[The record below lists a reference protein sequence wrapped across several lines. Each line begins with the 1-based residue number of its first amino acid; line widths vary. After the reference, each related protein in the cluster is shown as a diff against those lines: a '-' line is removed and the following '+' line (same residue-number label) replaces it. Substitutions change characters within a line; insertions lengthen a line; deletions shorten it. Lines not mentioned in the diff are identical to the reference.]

1 MASNEVAHPLPHLV
15 IEPGR
20 SWSSLDLRE
29 IWKYRELL
37 YFLTW
42 RDVKVRYKQTMLGA
56 AWAVLQP
63 LLTMLVFT
71 LLFGKLAKLPSDNVP
86 YPLFAFAGLLPW
98 TFFSNAV
105 GSAGNSVVGNPQ
117 LVTKVYFPRLIVPA
131 AAVLAGLVDFGVSFL
146 LMCIMMAVYRV
157 PLGVNFL
164 LLPVLIFLTAALA
177 MGIGT
182 WLASLNVKYRDIR
195 HLIPFTLQLWM
206 YVTPVAYPLS
216 LIPRPY
222 RALLII
228 NPMTG
233 LIEGYRVVLLSG
245 INGASFNW
253 TALGVS
259 VLMTA
264 AMLVFAAYAFRRFER
279 LFADLI

>member
-1 MASNEVAHPLPHLV
+1 MTSNEAAHPLPHLI

-56 AWAVLQP
+56 AWAILQP
-63 LLTMLVFT
+63 LLTMIVFT

-98 TFFSNAV
+98 TFFANALS
-105 GSAGNSVVGNPQ
+105 SAGNSVVGNPQ

-131 AAVLAGLVDFGVSFL
+131 AAVLAGLVDLGVSFL
-146 LMCIMMAVYRV
+146 LMCAMLAIYRV
-157 PLGVNFL
+157 PVGINL
-164 LLPVLIFLTAALA
+164 LMLPVLVFLTAALA
-177 MGIGT
+177 MGVGT

-195 HLIPFTLQLWM
+195 HLIPFGLQLWM
-206 YVTPVAYPLS
+206 YATPIAYPLS
-216 LIPRPY
+216 LVPARF
-222 RALLII
+222 RGLLII
-228 NPMTG
+228 NPLSG
-233 LIEGYRVVLLSG
+233 LIEGYRVALLSG
-245 INGASFNW
+245 INRASFNW
-253 TALGVS
+253 PALAVS
-259 VLMTA
+259 LVITVV
-264 AMLVFAAYAFRRFER
+264 MLIFAAYAFRKFER
-279 LFADLI
+279 LFADLV

>member
-1 MASNEVAHPLPHLV
+1 VLPGLLSSHCS
-15 IEPGR
+15 PC
-20 SWSSLDLRE
+20 WSSVS
-29 IWKYRELL
+29 
-37 YFLTW
+37 FS
-42 RDVKVRYKQTMLGA
+42 A
-56 AWAVLQP
+56 AWAPNWRSSGQQP
-63 LLTMLVFT
+63 LASFLQSWRFE
-71 LLFGKLAKLPSDNVP
+71 
-86 YPLFAFAGLLPW
+86 AFRWRRAAG
-98 TFFSNAV
+98 SSIV
-105 GSAGNSVVGNPQ
+105 GSSNLIS
-117 LVTKVYFPRLIVPA
+117 KVYFPRLIVPA

-146 LMCIMMAVYRV
+146 LMCIMMAIYRV

-164 LLPVLIFLTAALA
+164 LLPLLIFLTAALA

-253 TALGVS
+253 PALG
-259 VLMTA
+259 
-264 AMLVFAAYAFRRFER
+264 FRF
-279 LFADLI
+279 